1 MKLVQITQDQEI
13 KVLKLVLT
21 YLDRNPGA
29 SPSQV
34 PEITL
39 YYLNEVI
46 TCNYFKQV
54 KDEAPKPF
62 SRMTSLRNSIKNL
75 TGRKPLLRMPADNK
89 DKQSRS
95 VTFNEVPTVYK
106 ISIKK

>member
-1 MKLVQITQDQEI
+1 MD
-13 KVLKLVLT
+13 
-21 YLDRNPGA
+21 
-29 SPSQV
+29 
-34 PEITL
+34 
-39 YYLNEVI
+39 
-46 TCNYFKQV
+46 
-54 KDEAPKPF
+54 F

-106 ISIKK
+106 ISIKKWFWIKTLPLGVCVFTKNKTEISKITNYIIFLNFKNTGVQTNMEWQDYSK

>member
-62 SRMTSLRNSIKNL
+62 SRW
-75 TGRKPLLRMPADNK
+75 
-89 DKQSRS
+89 
-95 VTFNEVPTVYK
+95 V
-106 ISIKK
+106 

>member
-1 MKLVQITQDQEI
+1 MD
-13 KVLKLVLT
+13 
-21 YLDRNPGA
+21 
-29 SPSQV
+29 
-34 PEITL
+34 
-39 YYLNEVI
+39 
-46 TCNYFKQV
+46 
-54 KDEAPKPF
+54 F

-106 ISIKK
+106 ISIKKWFWIKTLQLGFVFLPKIKLKFQK